1 MAIIKNGRINIWSA
15 VKKQFEVVHP
25 ETETARITDFADG
38 IVQKLALTSAMT
50 AVTALQTDSWFG
62 KLLKMALT
70 ASGVKYNIAQ
80 NGYVCF
86 GALFGGLIIQWG
98 DNIETTGAGYGAS
111 FEYPIVFTTKVLA
124 VIPFDVNGGWS
135 DEAIPPVHAA
145 WFPNEGSDGNNLRWA
160 RIGFSTKNTAFGAYK
175 FVAIGK

>member
-1 MAIIKNGRINIWSA
+1 M
-15 VKKQFEVVHP
+15 
-25 ETETARITDFADG
+25 
-38 IVQKLALTSAMT
+38 
-50 AVTALQTDSWFG
+50 
-62 KLLKMALT
+62 LLSLVSK
-70 ASGVKYNIAQ
+70 
-80 NGYVCF
+80 
-86 GALFGGLIIQWG
+86 QWG